1 MEKIKLVIWDLDET
15 FWKGTLSEEG
25 IEPIPENI
33 SIVKDLTD
41 RGIINSIVSKN
52 DFENTKQKLI
62 ELGIWDFFV
71 FPAIAWQPK
80 GLLIKEIITSCQLR
94 DVNVLFLDDNHLNL
108 EEAKFYNE
116 NLQVKAPDFI
126 QEILSHPSFQGKND
140 KEHSRLKQYKV
151 LEDKAI
157 AKSNYESNIDFL
169 KSSEIKVQ
177 ITHDLVPFK
186 DRVLELI
193 ERTNQL
199 NFTKIRSTPLE
210 LDLLLQDHN
219 MENGLIKVTD
229 KYGDYDFVGFYS
241 YDKEAHSLLHF
252 VFSCRILNL
261 GIPQYIFEKLNKP
274 KLDIIPEVAEG
285 LDGESPVWIEEVEF
299 QFEDQNASVSQ
310 NKEDAINALY
320 KGGCE
325 YDQLLFLLKNNN
337 VNVINELN
345 YNTKENIPTFPY
357 HTETILD
364 AYRLSDEVKNK
375 LVQDPLLIFIDKRY
389 YQTRLFEKNY
399 DCFIFNT
406 KMDYNQFMYR
416 HRKDKYKVQHGTFG
430 NDYTDKADHA
440 KILNKLVKRGVP
452 NISQAYFDQF
462 TEEFERLGRISK
474 EQFIK
479 NLHEI
484 RRLIPQKIPMIL
496 INQPELINGE
506 KQYAKLMYERYKMMN
521 AALEQFISESNNVHL
536 LDVRQVIDHESKL
549 ESDISH
555 FKRRYYRQL
564 SQNLLLLL
572 QQVLPKKVNAS
583 IGLKSLVLDFGMSII
598 VRTKEFK
605 QKVFNKR

>member
-25 IEPIPENI
+25 VEPISENI
-33 SIVKDLTD
+33 SLIKALTD

-52 DFENTKQKLI
+52 DFDKTKQKLI
-62 ELGIWDFFV
+62 ELEVWDYFV

-80 GLLIKEIITSCQLR
+80 GMLIKEVISACQLR

-108 EEAKFYNE
+108 EEAKFYNA
-116 NLQVKAPDFI
+116 NLQVKSPDFI
-126 QEILSHPSFQGKND
+126 QNILSHPSFIGKDD
-140 KEHSRLKQYKV
+140 KEHSRLKQYKI

-169 KSSEIKVQ
+169 RSSEIKVQ

-210 LDLLLQDHN
+210 LDILLQN
-219 MENGLIKVTD
+219 PKWENGLIKVTD

-261 GIPQYIFEKLNKP
+261 GIPQYIFEKLNMP
-274 KLDIIPEVAEG
+274 HLTIVPEVAEG
-285 LDGESPVWIEEVEF
+285 LNGESPVWVEEIDF
-299 QFEDQNASVSQ
+299 QFEDSSPSISPKNVDVI
-310 NKEDAINALY
+310 KALY

-337 VNVINELN
+337 INFINELN
-345 YNTKENIPTFPY
+345 YNTEENVPTFPY

-364 AYRLSDEVKNK
+364 AYRLSDDLKSK
-375 LVQDPLLIFIDKRY
+375 LIQDPLLIFVDKQY
-389 YQTRLFEKNY
+389 YQTKLFDKNF
-399 DCFIFNT
+399 DCFIYNT
-406 KMDYNQFMYR
+406 RMDYTQFMYL
-416 HRKDKYKVQHGTFG
+416 HRREKYKVQHGSFG
-430 NDYTDKADHA
+430 NDYTNKTHHA
-440 KILNKLVKRGVP
+440 KILKKLQKRGVP
-452 NISQAYFDQF
+452 KISQAYFDEF
-462 TEEFERLGRISK
+462 SKEFECLGKITSV
-474 EQFIK
+474 QFIK

-484 RRLIPQKIPMIL
+484 RRLIPQKIPIIL
-496 INQPELINGE
+496 INQPELRE
-506 KQYAKLMYERYKMMN
+506 EETPYADEMYERYKIMN
-521 AALEQFISESNNVHL
+521 AALEQFISEASNVHL
-536 LDVRQVIDHESKL
+536 LDVRKVIDHHSKL

-555 FKRRYYRQL
+555 FKRKYYRQL
-564 SQNLLLLL
+564 SQDLLLLL
-572 QQVLPKKVNAS
+572 HHVLPKKVNPS
-583 IGLKSLVLDFGMSII
+583 IGLKSLVLDFGMSI
-598 VRTKEFK
+598 VLRTKELK

>member
-25 IEPIPENI
+25 VEPIPQNL
-33 SIVKDLTD
+33 SIVKELTD

-52 DFENTKQKLI
+52 DFEITKQKLI
-62 ELGIWDFFV
+62 ELEIWDYFV

-116 NLQVKAPDFI
+116 NLQVKSPDFI
-126 QEILSHPSFQGKND
+126 PEILSHPSFQGKND
-140 KEHSRLKQYKV
+140 KEHSRLKQYKL

-157 AKSNYESNIDFL
+157 AKSNYESNIEFL

-210 LDLLLQDHN
+210 LDYLLQDHKI
-219 MENGLIKVTD
+219 ENGLIKVTD

-241 YDKEAHSLLHF
+241 YDKEAHRLLHF

-261 GIPQYIFEKLNKP
+261 GVPQYIFEKLNKP

-285 LDGESPVWIEEVEF
+285 LDGESPVWIEEVQF
-299 QFEDQNASVSQ
+299 QYEDQNATILH

-337 VNVINELN
+337 VNVISELN

-389 YQTRLFEKNY
+389 YQTRLFEKNF
-399 DCFIFNT
+399 DCFIFNP

-416 HRKDKYKVQHGTFG
+416 HRKEKYKVQHGTFG
-430 NDYTDKADHA
+430 NDYTNKANHEN
-440 KILNKLVKRGVP
+440 ILNKLIKRGVP

-462 TEEFERLGRISK
+462 TEEFECLGRISK

-506 KQYAKLMYERYKMMN
+506 NQYANQMYERYKMMN

-564 SQNLLLLL
+564 SQNLLVLL
-572 QQVLPKKVNAS
+572 QQVLPKKVNTS
-583 IGLKSLVLDFGMSII
+583 IGLKSLVLDFGMFIL
-598 VRTKEFK
+598 VRTKELK
-605 QKVFNKR
+605 RKVFNKR

>member
-33 SIVKDLTD
+33 SIVKELTD

-62 ELGIWDFFV
+62 ELGIWDYFV

-210 LDLLLQDHN
+210 LDLLLQDHK

-261 GIPQYIFEKLNKP
+261 GIPQFIFEKLNKP

-285 LDGESPVWIEEVEF
+285 LDGESPVWIEELEF

-506 KQYAKLMYERYKMMN
+506 KQYAKPMYERYKMMN